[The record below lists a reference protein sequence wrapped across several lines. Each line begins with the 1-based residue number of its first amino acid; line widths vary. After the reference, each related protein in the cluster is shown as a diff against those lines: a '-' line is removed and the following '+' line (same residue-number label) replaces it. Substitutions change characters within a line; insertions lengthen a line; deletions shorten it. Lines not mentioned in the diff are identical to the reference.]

1 MIKLLRANFY
11 RFTKNKLFWVC
22 VFAAFAVTAAWV
34 LSEASKA
41 AAYAAAG
48 EGEAFS
54 LEEIHFSFMPLLPT
68 LFAVFTSMFFGTE
81 YADRTIRNRLVS
93 GNTRSAVYFSSMLTA
108 SVGTLII
115 TAAWFAGGVSG
126 IRYCGAWSLSPAEMA
141 RYLCV
146 IVLAALSYTA
156 ILTFLFMLCDNKAL
170 NVVLS
175 LAAVGVIVLCG
186 SVLYQV
192 LSEDEFTQAA
202 YYYDGTG
209 FVWLPGGEP
218 NPHYI
223 GGALRVLLTSLFY
236 LLPGGQAILA
246 ANIEIETPLVMCL
259 YSVIVIVVVS
269 ALGNHLFK
277 KKDLK

>member
-1 MIKLLRANFY
+1 MIKLLRTNFY
-11 RFTKNKLFWVC
+11 RFAKNKLFWAC
-22 VFAAFAVTAAWV
+22 VVIAFLCTAAGV
-34 LSEASKA
+34 YFNLASA
-41 AAYAAAG
+41 TAYAE
-48 EGEAFS
+48 EGEIYT
-54 LEEIHFSFMPLLPT
+54 LEEIHFSYMPLLPT
-68 LFAVFTSMFFGTE
+68 LFTVFASMFFGTE

-93 GNTRSAVYFSSMLTA
+93 GNTRSAVYFSSLLTA
-108 SVGTLII
+108 AAGALII
-115 TAAWFAGGVSG
+115 TAAWFAGGVPG
-126 IRYCGAWSLSPAEMA
+126 IRFCGAWSLSPAEMA
-141 RYLCV
+141 QYLCV
-146 IVLAALSYTA
+146 IILSALSYTA

-175 LAAVGVIVLCG
+175 FAAVGVIVLCG
-186 SVLYQV
+186 SILYQV

-202 YYYDGTG
+202 YYYDGKDL
-209 FVWLPGGEP
+209 VWNPGGEP

-259 YSVIVIVVVS
+259 YSVLVIVAVS